1 MIMIICVVIIM
12 GCFVAAGGC
21 LYITDLIEGEP
32 YRTNSLDKID
42 YAVDKIILVIVILG
56 ILTLAIF
63 ICEAVPFLNEK
74 VIPWIQN
81 QAY

>member
-1 MIMIICVVIIM
+1 MIMIICIVIIM
-12 GCFVAAGGC
+12 GCFIAADGC
-21 LYITDLIEGEP
+21 IYITDLIESET
-32 YRTNSLDKID
+32 YRTNSLDKIG
-42 YAVDKIILVIVILG
+42 YAVDKVLLVIIILG

-81 QAY
+81 LAY

>member
-1 MIMIICVVIIM
+1 MIMIICLVIIM
-12 GCFVAAGGC
+12 GCFIAAGGC
-21 LYITDLIEGEP
+21 FYIADLIEREP
-32 YRTNSLDKID
+32 YRTDSLDKID
-42 YAVDKIILVIVILG
+42 YAADKIILVIVILG
-56 ILTLAIF
+56 ILTLAVF